1 MNKAS
6 DDNGRIIFDGITLDA
21 RFKGLLDYL
30 AQKGITT
37 REAIRNTALT
47 SFVSSR
53 PYTSVYEEV
62 TFQRDLRDLRIL
74 TAEPAAQAAEKTVW
88 DDAIGKKIPVSSLFP
103 DRAVTAS
110 LSKAGVET
118 LYDLFRHPEK
128 AFKQSPAHAEECYE
142 AVTTLRSLTILS
154 LGLIKTGA
162 NILLRNG
169 ITSIGQLIL
178 TGDEYLSLLPGMQPN
193 LMNDIRYALKNLR
206 GVLVH
211 YRKISGWEPKVP
223 VKPDTPDQ
231 PMGTPPVTKAAGPSE
246 ANYRAFLAKQRNP
259 YADDYVKMLRDL
271 ESPGANIGI
280 GKRRLFSESVPE
292 SREAM
297 EYIRKSLPG
306 TKWNTDKAR
315 SILNNFDEFLKT
327 LSEEKPKPQGQA
339 GNSVTI
345 TDNEMEKTIRTALE
359 ELYKD
364 HPNGVTASE
373 ISHKINDWKNL
384 PPAKISEIL
393 DNAAWAWKEWDPKIA
408 NYRYTIAISEKTG
421 AAPEPA
427 PLSPETIEQIRR
439 ELENLCIKYPHAV
452 FANRIT
458 PKIPGVTAHSQI
470 IAVLDKAD
478 WAKKNDDGSYTYIP
492 TESQQPFEINED
504 TINIIKSVLQ
514 KLTKQFPLGVSV
526 SMIARAVKGNPTPE
540 QIRQVLEKAEWAK
553 EVGSGTYLYDPDR
566 PDAQPRWNKFEAA
579 ILLDAYLQVCEHPDQ
594 RKFYIQQ
601 VSEQLRQMALSQ
613 DMQISDTYRNIN
625 GITMK
630 MLEMESAWLGNQD
643 NHFAST
649 KLYDEITALYRSD
662 PNEFNRILTRAK
674 IMCRKPEEFW
684 NWLEPKVS
692 PAFLTELYH
701 ISLDLDAFIRENL
714 SSGET
719 VYSLMLKLPY
729 EAVGQ
734 ELFALPELRKKY
746 NEYNLK
752 LIQKY
757 LEFLR
762 DYLYPEVSK
771 PDSPDPVRT
780 VDLNNPADLRN
791 TVPLSLQFFKDRIL
805 DPKNW
810 DMLYVRFLSLFTAVY
825 PGFLRHG
832 LRLSPQDESIDIYDL
847 KNPVTITN
855 LRNIPKTYLFARIG
869 LEPNEYIAK
878 IKYLLDQ
885 KGILY
890 SCLTITYKNT
900 ETGNNDSQS
909 PIPVFPDTFEDPVT
923 KEAFREYLGKH
934 GVATLPNQVFY
945 CYCLETAAGSI
956 HESLFGN
963 SHAHCCDV
971 CIKLSSEG
979 VIDSMN
985 ASTKQ
990 ALTLFEAFLR
1000 DFEILLNDKEK
1011 LSKYRTILQK
1021 QFSGVYKLNSFI
1033 QRKLFKDTWQEHF
1046 GEAIEDDDDQI
1057 DQTIKTM
1064 GIIENNMVF
1073 LPEAIMDKDQQ
1084 EQLMQYLEK
1093 RLANGFTAVH
1103 YQVIFNDLSE
1113 MLVKTQISTTN
1124 LLKKYLELSG
1134 KKDWRSGDFYLLLD
1148 PSVPFTPS
1156 SQIEGYLQ
1164 EHGMPDTYP
1173 HICQMNSNIPADDIK
1188 LYLQQNP
1195 DILYN
1200 AGDSWFAAGI
1210 IDLSAAEWKQIRNLI
1225 SKHLEIED
1233 YLLISDLYK
1242 ELPKILPAVADQV
1255 MVLSAYGLQNLLKR
1269 KLSNAF
1275 SFKGNVISTYAHPLD
1290 MIGIYRSFA
1299 QRNAPFKYEDLKKL
1313 SQDLEIQIY
1322 YDSVFAGAIRI
1333 NSTDYA
1339 RKDSVRFD
1347 IEKTDAVLEQF
1358 CTGKYLPLRE
1368 ITAFTMFPSAGVPW
1382 NTFLLEQYVYQY
1394 SKKFCLCHSGFSAD
1408 SCAGAVVRRSA
1419 GIFDFKKG
1427 FIPLVLA
1434 ESSVDLT
1441 KKDALNFLLSK
1452 GYILSKGLDLS
1463 EEILQKAKTIRKS
1476 MTADSDAD

>member
-1 MNKAS
+1 M
-6 DDNGRIIFDGITLDA
+6 
-21 RFKGLLDYL
+21 
-30 AQKGITT
+30 
-37 REAIRNTALT
+37 
-47 SFVSSR
+47 
-53 PYTSVYEEV
+53 
-62 TFQRDLRDLRIL
+62 
-74 TAEPAAQAAEKTVW
+74 
-88 DDAIGKKIPVSSLFP
+88 
-103 DRAVTAS
+103 
-110 LSKAGVET
+110 
-118 LYDLFRHPEK
+118 
-128 AFKQSPAHAEECYE
+128 
-142 AVTTLRSLTILS
+142 
-154 LGLIKTGA
+154 
-162 NILLRNG
+162 
-169 ITSIGQLIL
+169 
-178 TGDEYLSLLPGMQPN
+178 
-193 LMNDIRYALKNLR
+193 
-206 GVLVH
+206 
-211 YRKISGWEPKVP
+211 
-223 VKPDTPDQ
+223 
-231 PMGTPPVTKAAGPSE
+231 
-246 ANYRAFLAKQRNP
+246 
-259 YADDYVKMLRDL
+259 
-271 ESPGANIGI
+271 
-280 GKRRLFSESVPE
+280 
-292 SREAM
+292 
-297 EYIRKSLPG
+297 
-306 TKWNTDKAR
+306 
-315 SILNNFDEFLKT
+315 
-327 LSEEKPKPQGQA
+327 
-339 GNSVTI
+339 
-345 TDNEMEKTIRTALE
+345 
-359 ELYKD
+359 
-364 HPNGVTASE
+364 
-373 ISHKINDWKNL
+373 
-384 PPAKISEIL
+384 
-393 DNAAWAWKEWDPKIA
+393 
-408 NYRYTIAISEKTG
+408 
-421 AAPEPA
+421 
-427 PLSPETIEQIRR
+427 
-439 ELENLCIKYPHAV
+439 ENLCIKYPHAV
-452 FANRIT
+452 FAHKIT
-458 PKIPGVTAHSQI
+458 SKVSGGTSHSQI

-492 TESQQPFEINED
+492 TESQQPFVIND
-504 TINIIKSVLQ
+504 DAINTIKSVLQ
-514 KLTKQFPLGVSV
+514 KLTEQFPLGVTLSLITGQIKGDPTQEQIRQILDDAPWAVKTDGGFYIYEDLEHSVRNTDPTFQADEKTIKEIQDVLKKLTKQFPLGVAPSSIGDRIKEPLTPEQVQQVLDEASWADETNEELYIFVEPQDTSV
-526 SMIARAVKGNPTPE
+526 KPEPGFVINDATIKEIRDTLEMLTKKFPQGVSISMIAPAVKGNPTRE
-540 QIRQVLEKAEWAK
+540 QILLVLENADWVK
-553 EVGSGTYLYDPDR
+553 EAANGMYIFDPQKDKPGTNPDS
-566 PDAQPRWNKFEAA
+566 PAAQPSWNKYEAA
-579 ILLDAYLQVCEHPDQ
+579 ILLDAYLQVCEHQDQ

-613 DMQISDTYRNIN
+613 GMQISDTYRNIN
-625 GITMK
+625 GIS
-630 MLEMESAWLGNQD
+630 LRILGMESAWLGNQN

-649 KLYDEITALYRSD
+649 KLYDEIAALYRSD
-662 PNEFNRILTRAK
+662 PYEFSRILTRAK

-719 VYSLMLKLPY
+719 VYSRMLKMPY
-729 EAVGQ
+729 ETVRQ

-746 NEYNLK
+746 NEYNLN

-762 DYLYPEVSK
+762 DYLNPEVTELDK
-771 PDSPDPVRT
+771 PAPVCT
-780 VDLNNPADLRN
+780 VDLSNPADLRK

-805 DPKNW
+805 EPKDW
-810 DMLYVRFLSLFTAVY
+810 ETLYVRFLSLFTAVY

-832 LRLSPQDESIDIYDL
+832 SRLSPQDESIDIYDPN
-847 KNPVTITN
+847 NPVTITN

-890 SCLTITYKNT
+890 SYLTITYKNT

-979 VIDSMN
+979 VIGS
-985 ASTKQ
+985 AKAGTKK

-1000 DFEILLNDKEK
+1000 DFESLLNDKEK

-1021 QFSGVYKLNSFI
+1021 EFAGGYKLNSFI
-1033 QRKLFKDTWQEHF
+1033 QRSMFKNAWQEHF

-1057 DQTIKTM
+1057 DETIKTM

-1103 YQVIFNDLSE
+1103 YQVIFNDLTD

-1124 LLKKYLELSG
+1124 LLKKYLELIG
-1134 KKDWRSGDFYLLLD
+1134 KKEWRSGDFYLLLD

-1225 SKHLEIED
+1225 SKHLEVED

-1339 RKDSVRFD
+1339 RKDSIRFD

-1382 NTFLLEQYVYQY
+1382 NIFLLEQYVYQY

-1441 KKDALNFLLSK
+1441 KKDALIFLLSK